1 MQGQL
6 RRQVVAAL
14 GAGLVLLA
22 GAGPVAAQQNQARL
36 SVEIPPGKFKTL
48 RLRNAPAEAQVALAV
63 KSSSRIMVSVL
74 NESDART
81 YPQTQEPLL
90 TAPVEQAMSFSVTLP
105 ATGNYYVV
113 FDNTRGTE
121 NAKVQMA
128 LRAARARAPSQPAP
142 ETSPPAENPD
152 RPSPLRRQPGMH
164 DM

>member
-6 RRQVVAAL
+6 RRQVVAGFAAAL
-14 GAGLVLLA
+14 FGWA
-22 GAGPVAAQQNQARL
+22 GAGPAVAQQNQARL
-36 SVEIPPGKFKTL
+36 SVEIPAGQFKTL
-48 RLRNAPAEAQVALAV
+48 RLRNAPAQAQVALAV
-63 KSSSRIMVSVL
+63 KSSARIVVSVL
-74 NESDART
+74 NEADART

-121 NAKVQMA
+121 AAKVQMA
-128 LRAARARAPSQPAP
+128 LRAARARSPSQPAP
-142 ETSPPAENPD
+142 ETTPPPENPD

>member
-6 RRQVVAAL
+6 RRQVVAGLA
-14 GAGLVLLA
+14 AGLLCWA
-22 GAGPVAAQQNQARL
+22 GAGSVGAQQNQARL

-48 RLRNAPAEAQVALAV
+48 RLRNAPAQAQVALAV
-63 KSSSRIMVSVL
+63 KASSRIMVSVL
-74 NESDART
+74 DETDART
-81 YPQTQEPLL
+81 YPETREPLL
-90 TAPVEQAMSFSVTLP
+90 TAPVEQAVSFSLTLP

-121 NAKVQMA
+121 SARVQMA

-142 ETSPPAENPD
+142 ETSPPPENAD